1 MKSISKVLKPIADA
15 YKWLMSIFA
24 KFARK
29 DSGETILASVMS
41 VFAGLLFGLI
51 LMLIFSPSDA
61 FRGLEIIIT
70 GAFQKGNESFGD
82 WFYMAAPIIVTGLSV
97 GFAFKTGLFN
107 IGATGQF
114 TMGAFSAIYIAIVWT
129 WLPGNLHWIVAVV
142 GAILAG
148 AIWGFIPGL
157 LKALFN
163 VHEVVSTIM
172 LNYVALYF
180 VRWGI
185 KLPQVF
191 DGLSKTKVIPANA
204 VIPKMGLQLL
214 FPDSS
219 VTGGI
224 FLAIIAF
231 IVIYILLEKTTF
243 GYQLKAV
250 GFNKDAAKYAG
261 INEKKGIIYSMV
273 IAGALAGLAGAIV
286 YLTGS
291 GKHLVTGDG
300 LLSEGFDGIAV
311 ALLGNSSPIGVL
323 LAGFFFGYLK
333 NAGFYLQLLELNK
346 ELIQII
352 IASIIYFSALALL
365 FRNLVKRIFKK
376 HDVPLDGGDA

>member
-1 MKSISKVLKPIADA
+1 MKPIKKALTPIANA
-15 YKWLMSIFA
+15 YKWVMGKFA
-24 KFARK
+24 KFASK
-29 DSGETILASVMS
+29 ESGGTILSS
-41 VFAGLLFGLI
+41 VFSVIAGLLFGLI
-51 LMLIFSPSDA
+51 LMLIFSPKDA
-61 FRGLEIIIT
+61 LRGLEIIIT
-70 GAFQKGNESFGD
+70 GAFQNGNTSFGN
-82 WFYMAAPIIVTGLSV
+82 WFYMAGPIIITGLSV

-114 TMGAFSAIYIAIVWT
+114 TMGAFTAVYIAIVWT
-129 WLPGNLHWIVAVV
+129 WLPGGLHWIVAVI
-142 GAILAG
+142 GAIVAG
-148 AIWGFIPGL
+148 AVWGFIPGL
-157 LKALFN
+157 LKAIFN

-191 DGLSKTKVIPANA
+191 DGLSKTKVIPADA
-204 VIPKMGLQLL
+204 VIPKMGLQWL

-224 FLAIIAF
+224 FLAILAF
-231 IVIYILLEKTTF
+231 VIIYIVLEKTTF

-273 IAGALAGLAGAIV
+273 IAGALAGLAGAV
-286 YLTGS
+286 AYLTGA

-323 LAGFFFGYLK
+323 IAGFFFGYLK

-365 FRNLVKRIFKK
+365 FRNLVKSIFKR
-376 HDVPLDGGDA
+376 HVVPLDGGDE